1 MILPD
6 QPAIAIVG
14 ATGAVGTELLA
25 ILAQRRFPHRAIT
38 LLASA
43 RSAGTKLQY
52 RGQTLVVAELTPESF
67 HGLDLAF
74 FGAGGDVSR
83 QFAPHARKAGTIIID
98 KTSAFRMQPEVPLVI
113 PEVNGSVLDDFD
125 PVHGSG
131 IVAVP
136 NCSTIIA
143 LMAASP
149 LHRAVGIKR
158 MVVSTYQSASGAGAA
173 AMRELEQQA
182 HDYAAS
188 RPLTQDV
195 FDRPYLFNLFSHDS
209 KVGADGY
216 NDEETKLIRETRKIW
231 SDDSVMITATCVRVP
246 VLRCHSESINMTF
259 RSPLNEAEARRIL
272 AEAPGLRI
280 VDDRQA
286 NRFPEPVDAHGQDD
300 VLVGRIRAD
309 LSQPPGMGLDLFVSG
324 DQLRKGAALN
334 AVQIAERLMQTS
346 KRRNVETSKSR
357 TPVRA

>member
-1 MILPD
+1 MILPA
-6 QPAIAIVG
+6 QPTVAIVG

-25 ILAQRRFPHRAIT
+25 ILSQRRFPHRTLT

-43 RSAGTKLQY
+43 RSAGTKVQHQD
-52 RGQTLVVAELTPESF
+52 QTLVVHELTPDSF
-67 HGLDLAF
+67 NGIDLAF
-74 FGAGGDVSR
+74 FAAGGDISR

-98 KTSAFRMQPEVPLVI
+98 KTSAFRMQPDVPLVI

-131 IVAVP
+131 IIAVP

-149 LHRAVGIKR
+149 LHRAVGIQR
-158 MVVSTYQSASGAGAA
+158 MVMSTYQSASGAGAA

-182 HDYAAS
+182 HDYAAG
-188 RPLTQDV
+188 RPLTQDI

-216 NDEETKLIRETRKIW
+216 NDEETKLIREARKIW
-231 SDDSVMITATCVRVP
+231 DDDAVMITATCVRVP
-246 VLRCHSESINMTF
+246 VLRCHSEAINLTF
-259 RSPLNEAEARRIL
+259 RSPLSEAEARRIL
-272 AEAPGLRI
+272 AEAPGLHM

-309 LSQPPGMGLDLFVSG
+309 LSQPPGVGLDLFVSG

-334 AVQIAERLMQTS
+334 AVQIAERLLAMSTS
-346 KRRNVETSKSR
+346 QQVNKSKDR
-357 TPVRA
+357 MAARA